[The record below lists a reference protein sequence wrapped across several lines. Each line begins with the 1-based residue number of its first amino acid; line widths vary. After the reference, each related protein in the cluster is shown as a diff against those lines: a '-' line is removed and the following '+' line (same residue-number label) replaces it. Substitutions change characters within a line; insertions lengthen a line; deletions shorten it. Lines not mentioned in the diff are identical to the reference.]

1 MARWR
6 FSRELD
12 RNELALGRT
21 GITREALE
29 FASRRL
35 AMAIFAFAGLL
46 PLVAGCSTI
55 KSAAES
61 VTSMATGLFSDKPKP
76 AAWRKLILDATS
88 DANLNTP
95 VAVDIVFVKDAEM
108 IETLLGTPASKWF
121 ASRTDMTRS
130 FPQSLSVL
138 KLEIVPKQ
146 TLVVSERQL
155 QQYEGLAAI
164 LFADYATP
172 GEHRQRLNMKA
183 KSLVIR
189 LGPRGFSATEVDKS

>member
-1 MARWR
+1 MTRWR
-6 FSRELD
+6 FSRELG
-12 RNELALGRT
+12 RKELVLGRT
-21 GITREALE
+21 GITREAYG

-35 AMAIFAFAGLL
+35 AMGLFALAGLL
-46 PLVAGCSTI
+46 PLVAGCSAI
-55 KSAAES
+55 KSATES
-61 VTSMATGLFSDKPKP
+61 VTGLFSEKPKP
-76 AAWRKLILDATS
+76 PSWRKVVFDATA

-95 VAVDIVFVKDAEM
+95 VAVDIVFVRDAEM
-108 IETLLGTPASKWF
+108 IATLSGTPASKWF
-121 ASRTDMTRS
+121 ASRNDMARS

-138 KLEIVPKQ
+138 KLEVVPKQ
-146 TLVVSERQL
+146 TLVVTERQL

-189 LGPRGFSATEVDKS
+189 LGPRGFNATEVEKS